1 MYAFQRA
8 LKKYHW
14 QYLFV
19 LPMFALFLVFTV
31 YPLLDSVRYTFYD
44 WNGIGAPQD
53 FVGFKHYINITND
66 FFFWN
71 AFKNTFIYTAVLVP
85 IQLMLALVLAVILN
99 SRKLKAK
106 YAFRGIFFSPV
117 VTPPAIVGVVFVL
130 LINTASVDIN
140 KWLISLG
147 LLKRPID
154 VIGDPRMALW
164 VIIAIGVWIGLGYP
178 MLYFLAALQSINQDL
193 YDAARVDGAGNVA
206 SFWYITLPM
215 IRPIAVI
222 VFLITTLH
230 SLRVFDMV
238 QVMTRGGPYFATEV
252 VGTYIYRYAFRI
264 NAVGDSDAALGYASA
279 AAFYMGMIVMII
291 SLLQLFAVRYATR
304 QRKQNRDESDETQ

>member
-1 MYAFQRA
+1 MYAIQRA

-19 LPMFALFLVFTV
+19 LPMIILFLAFTV

-44 WNGIGAPQD
+44 WNGIGAPKD
-53 FVGFKHYINITND
+53 FVGFEHYINITKD
-66 FFFWN
+66 YFFWN

-85 IQLMLALVLAVILN
+85 IQLLLALVLAVILN

-106 YAFRGIFFSPV
+106 NAFRGIFFSPV
-117 VTPPAIVGVVFVL
+117 VTPPAIIGVVFVL
-130 LINTASVDIN
+130 LINTAGIDIN
-140 KWLISLG
+140 KKLISLG
-147 LLKRPID
+147 LLERPID
-154 VIGDPRMALW
+154 LLGDPRTVLG
-164 VIIAIGVWIGLGYP
+164 VVIAIGIWIGLGYP
-178 MLYFLAALQSINQDL
+178 MLYFLAALQSVNQEL

-206 SFWYITLPM
+206 LFWHITLPM
-215 IRPIAVI
+215 IRPILVI
-222 VFLITTLH
+222 VFLLTTLH

-238 QVMTRGGPYFATEV
+238 QVMTQGGPYFSSEV

-279 AAFYMGMIVMII
+279 AAFYMGVVVMFI
-291 SLLQLFAVRYATR
+291 SLLQLFAGRFAVRE
-304 QRKQNRDESDETQ
+304 RK